1 MTTHSRKRRTPPPI
15 VWIVL
20 GFILFLGIPRLVPW
34 LNSVEAPLLW
44 RQPVRTSQ
52 DMIHSMSLGE
62 RLLFT
67 SKGNS
72 AQQKATHAFAK
83 GDYATAAQ
91 YFQAAL
97 DSQRNDPETAIYLNN
112 AKVGDRPHL
121 QVAVSVP
128 IGTNPNVAQEILRG
142 VAHAQDEINQQG
154 GIDGAGL
161 QVLIANDD
169 NDAQTA
175 QRVAENLV
183 NNSNILAVIGHNA
196 TDASLAAA
204 PIYQQAGLVMIS
216 PTSFSNALSGFGDY
230 IFRTVFNIQSIA
242 TPLAEYI
249 VQQEGLQ
256 KIAVCYDS
264 QAPDNVSF
272 RDEFVAAFSRLGG
285 QLASGV
291 CDFAAPNFDPKLA
304 IADMLI
310 HDAQGIL
317 MAPHVDRINQAIALI
332 QSNRTQLP
340 LFGSPTFHTMQ
351 TLQEGG
357 SSVAGLTISVPWFPT
372 EPFASEAKQRWG
384 GMVNWRTANS
394 YDAAQAVITGL
405 QASQTR
411 RGLQQVLRD
420 SRFSAMGATDE
431 VRFLPT
437 GDRIGTGILVRV
449 FPSVNK
455 GVQFSRLER

>member
-15 VWIVL
+15 VWIML
-20 GFILFLGIPRLVPW
+20 GFILFLGVPRIVPW
-34 LNSVEAPLLW
+34 IGSWDAPLLW
-44 RQPVRTSQ
+44 RRSVQTSQ
-52 DMIHSMSLGE
+52 DITQRMSLGE
-62 RLLFT
+62 RSLFT
-67 SKGNS
+67 TEGSS

-91 YFQAAL
+91 YFQTAL
-97 DSQRNDPETAIYLNN
+97 DARRNDPETAIYLNN
-112 AKVGDRPHL
+112 AKLGDRPHL

-142 VAHAQDEINQQG
+142 VAQAQDEINRQG
-154 GIDGAGL
+154 GMGGVGL

-169 NDAQTA
+169 NDAHIA
-175 QRVAENLV
+175 QKIAENLV

-249 VQQEGLQ
+249 IQQQGLQ
-256 KIAVCYDS
+256 RIAVCYDS

-291 CDFAAPNFDPKLA
+291 CDFAAPTFDPKLA

-310 HDAQGIL
+310 HNAQGIL
-317 MAPHVDRINQAIALI
+317 MAPHVDRINRAIALI
-332 QSNRTQLP
+332 QSNRIQLP
-340 LFGSPTFHTMQ
+340 LFGSPTFYTMQ

-357 SSVAGLTISVPWFPT
+357 SRVAGLTISVPWFPL

-405 QASQTR
+405 QANPTR
-411 RGLQQVLRD
+411 KGLQRVLRD
-420 SRFSAMGATDE
+420 SSFSAKGATDS
-431 VRFLPT
+431 VQFLPT
-437 GDRIGTGILVRV
+437 GDRVGTGILVQV
-449 FPSVNK
+449 VSTDTQ
-455 GVQFSRLER
+455 GVRFSQLKR